1 MINKINIQRFFQI
14 VLHLALIYFI
24 ASNITPLLN
33 NALPSSPECK
43 IIHYYGLLIVV
54 ISTIFLLVTMQFKQK
69 VNSIPLALV
78 IFCSLFSILLSA
90 ACIHRYFV
98 TSAIGPLPLQIRF
111 FLLFSAKMGFF
122 ALFIYISGFINKKLF
137 WVLSAFALLY
147 LLSTFI
153 YYWNI

>member
-1 MINKINIQRFFQI
+1 MINKINIQRFFQT

-43 IIHYYGLLIVV
+43 IIHYYSLLIVV
-54 ISTIFLLVTMQFKQK
+54 ISTIFLLITMQFKQK
-69 VNSIPLALV
+69 INSIALAFV
-78 IFCSLFSILLSA
+78 ILCALFTPLLSA

-98 TSAIGPLPLQIRF
+98 TYALGPLPLPIRF

-137 WVLSAFALLY
+137 WILSAFALLY
-147 LLSTFI
+147 LLFIFI
-153 YYWNI
+153 YYWNL